1 MFKIKINFLRQK
13 INYEKTKKTF
23 IFNHRNF

>member
-1 MFKIKINFLRQK
+1 MFKTKINFLRQK